1 MNIKKEVKVG
11 GLMIIALAVLFWGVN
26 FLKGND
32 VFKKHR
38 TFYGKYN
45 GVDGLSVS
53 SKVLVNGFK
62 IGKVTK
68 IVLGKNQNEIIVVFN
83 VDNNDLVIPKNTIAR
98 LISEDYFGT
107 KAISLIIGDANVIAN
122 NKDTLI
128 TDAQSSLQEEVNKQV
143 LPIKKKAESLISSVD
158 SVVIAFRAVFN
169 PKTNESIRDAIYSIN
184 ATLKNV
190 EAISFGL
197 DTLLGTKNSELAQ
210 IVGNIKVVSSNIKK
224 NSFELNNIIKNVN
237 GVTDSLAASNITS
250 IINNANLSLIEMQS
264 VIHKVNS
271 GEGSLGMLINNDSLY
286 NNLVASSVNLDKL
299 IIDLKAN
306 PGRYV
311 NVSIFGGKDKK
322 DK

>member
-1 MNIKKEVKVG
+1 MKIRKEVKVG
-11 GLMIIALAVLFWGVN
+11 GLMIVSLFVLFWGVN

-32 VFKKHR
+32 IFTKHR

-45 GVDGLSVS
+45 AVDGLSVS
-53 SKVLVNGFK
+53 SRVMVNGFK
-62 IGKVTK
+62 VGKVTK
-68 IVLGKNQNEIIVVFN
+68 IFLGKSNDEIIVVFN
-83 VDNNDLVIPKNTIAR
+83 IDNNDLTIPKNTIAR

-107 KAISLIIGDANVIAN
+107 KAISLIIGDTNVIAE

-197 DTLLGTKNSELAQ
+197 DTLLGSKNSELAQ

-224 NSFELNNIIKNVN
+224 NSYELSAIIKNVN
-237 GVTDSLAASNITS
+237 GITDSLAASNITS
-250 IINNANLSLIEMQS
+250 IINNANLSLIEMQA

-286 NNLVASSVNLDKL
+286 NNMVASSVNLDKL
-299 IIDLKAN
+299 IIDLKEN